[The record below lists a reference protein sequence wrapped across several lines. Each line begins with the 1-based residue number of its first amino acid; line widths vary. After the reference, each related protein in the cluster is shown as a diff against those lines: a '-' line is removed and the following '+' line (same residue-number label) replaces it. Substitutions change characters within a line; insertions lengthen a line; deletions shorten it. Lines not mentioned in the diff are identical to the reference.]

1 MSRSRKEKWP
11 TFVTLTFP
19 HRLHYS
25 MSKAIFDNQVMPVSG
40 KMYRYALSILKN
52 PDMAYDV
59 VQDCLIKIWQNRQ
72 KLPEV
77 KSIDSWVMRITRNQC
92 YDWVKMNR
100 FSLWIDKDINRDDIG
115 IKENTWA
122 DQKTLVKDQMDWLKK
137 VIETLSSK
145 QKEVYHLR
153 EVEELT
159 YQEIAEVM
167 SLSLAEVKVT
177 LHRTREKIKES
188 IKKIEA
194 YGLAN

>member
-1 MSRSRKEKWP
+1 
-11 TFVTLTFP
+11 
-19 HRLHYS
+19 
-25 MSKAIFDNQVMPVSG
+25 
-40 KMYRYALSILKN
+40 
-52 PDMAYDV
+52 MAHDV

-77 KSIDSWVMRITRNQC
+77 KSVDSWVMRITRNQC

-100 FSLWIDKDINRDDIG
+100 YSLWVDKDINRDDIG
-115 IKENTWA
+115 MNETTGA
-122 DQKTLVKDQMDWLKK
+122 DQKTLVNDQINWLKK
-137 VIETLSSK
+137 VIETLPQK
-145 QKEVYHLR
+145 QKEIYHLR

-167 SLSLAEVKVT
+167 SLTLAEVKVT
-177 LHRTREKIKES
+177 LHRTREKIKEN